1 MTVATSA
8 TQVPV
13 RSETD
18 ILPAY
23 RGTPVAELLRIQN
36 LGASPSAAPGKAARP
51 ALLIATCLEQGA
63 ALRIPAGF
71 AISLHTAAA
80 SLKRDPFKV
89 SWAIGVARVS
99 AIAIVGHDDCKLV
112 ELRNHREQFVVQMIE
127 AAGWERPAA
136 EQHFDHWSDLF
147 GVDDPVE
154 FVSAEALR
162 LRSRYPKVVVAPLI
176 YQSATGLLQQVI
188 PPASSSK

>member
-1 MTVATSA
+1 MTTALA
-8 TQVPV
+8 PV
-13 RSETD
+13 RSEAD

-23 RGTPVAELLRIQN
+23 RGTPVADLLRFQN
-36 LGASPSAAPGKAARP
+36 LGTAPAGVPGKYAHP
-51 ALLIATCLEQGA
+51 AILIATCLEQGA
-63 ALRIPAGF
+63 ALRVPEGF

-89 SWAIGVARVS
+89 SWAIGVAGVS
-99 AIAIVGHDDCKLV
+99 AIAVVGHDDCRLT

-147 GVDDPVE
+147 GVDNPVE
-154 FVSAEALR
+154 FVAAEAAR
-162 LRSRYPKVVVAPLI
+162 LQSRYPKVLVAPLL
-176 YQSATGLLQQVI
+176 YQSATGTLQQVI
-188 PPASSSK
+188 VE

>member
-1 MTVATSA
+1 MTTALSTSLA
-8 TQVPV
+8 PV
-13 RSETD
+13 HSEAD

-23 RGTPVAELLRIQN
+23 RGTPVADLLRFQN
-36 LGASPSAAPGKAARP
+36 LGTPPGATPGKYARP
-51 ALLIATCLEQGA
+51 TILIATCLEQGA
-63 ALRIPAGF
+63 ALRIPEGF

-89 SWAIGVARVS
+89 SWAIGVAGVL
-99 AIAIVGHDDCKLV
+99 AIAIVGHDDCRLV

-147 GVDDPVE
+147 EVDNPAE
-154 FVSAEALR
+154 FVAAEAAR
-162 LRSRYPKVVVAPLI
+162 LQSRYPKILVAPLL
-176 YQSATGLLQQVI
+176 YQSGTGTLQQVI
-188 PPASSSK
+188 VE

>member
-1 MTVATSA
+1 MSTAPSA
-8 TQVPV
+8 TLVPV
-13 RSETD
+13 RNETD

-23 RGTPVAELLRIQN
+23 RGTPVADLLRFQN
-36 LGASPSAAPGKAARP
+36 LGADQAGGAAKYARP
-51 ALLIATCLEQGA
+51 AMLIATCLEQAA
-63 ALRIPAGF
+63 ALRVPEGF

-89 SWAIGVARVS
+89 SWAIGVAGVS
-99 AIAIVGHDDCKLV
+99 AIAIVGHDDCRLV

-147 GVDDPVE
+147 GVDNPVE
-154 FVSAEALR
+154 FAAAEAAR
-162 LRSRYPKVVVAPLI
+162 LQSRYPKILVAPLL
-176 YQSATGLLQQVI
+176 YQSGTGTLQQIIVE
-188 PPASSSK
+188 

>member
-1 MTVATSA
+1 MTAALNASL
-8 TQVPV
+8 VPV
-13 RSETD
+13 RNETD

-23 RGTPVAELLRIQN
+23 RGTPVADLLRFQN
-36 LGASPSAAPGKAARP
+36 PGVAKAPAAGAYARP
-51 ALLIATCLEQGA
+51 AILIATCLEQGA
-63 ALRIPAGF
+63 ALRIPEGF

-99 AIAIVGHDDCKLV
+99 AIALVAHDDCRLV

-147 GVDDPVE
+147 AVDDPAN
-154 FVSAEALR
+154 FVAAEAAR
-162 LRSRYPKVVVAPLI
+162 LQSRYPKILVAPLL
-176 YQSATGLLQQVI
+176 YQSATGALLQVVVE
-188 PPASSSK
+188 

>member
-1 MTVATSA
+1 MTTALNASLA
-8 TQVPV
+8 PV
-13 RSETD
+13 RNEAD

-23 RGTPVAELLRIQN
+23 RGTPVADLLRFHN
-36 LGASPSAAPGKAARP
+36 LGVAPAAAQGAYGRP
-51 ALLIATCLEQGA
+51 AILIATCLEQVP
-63 ALRIPAGF
+63 ALRIPEGF

-89 SWAIGVARVS
+89 SWAIGVAGVS
-99 AIAIVGHDDCKLV
+99 AIAIVGHDDCRLV

-147 GVDDPVE
+147 AVDSPLE
-154 FVSAEALR
+154 FVAAEAAR
-162 LRSRYPKVVVAPLI
+162 LQSRYPKILVAPLM

-188 PPASSSK
+188 VE